1 MDFIQDDFK
10 KFNELFHPTHIAFIG
25 ASESSTFGAMMYLT
39 SFQDSQWTD
48 TFYPV
53 NPKKEKIL
61 QWKCYPSVLDVPF
74 PVDLA
79 YVSLKIN
86 HIPKVVRECVE
97 KKVKWVVIFASGFSE
112 TGDSAG
118 EKTEKELLEIIKG
131 STTRIIGPN
140 CLGPFNTVNK
150 LTFSSRWPLGDSKGS
165 TIGFMSQSGGHATQ
179 LIEVGVK
186 RDIRLRYGV
195 SFGNQ
200 IDLNCVDFLK
210 YFQQEPS
217 IKLIAAYL
225 ESTGSANGHELFTEL
240 KKTTMKK
247 PVVLWKGGHTSDGA
261 RAAFSHTGA
270 IASNDKIWSSM
281 AKQSGTILVRDNE
294 EWWNVIKT
302 FESLFPKYIPKGR
315 NVVIVTPGGGSSV
328 NMTDILA
335 SHNLIVPKLTEASQ
349 EKLAKLIPDVN
360 TSTINPIDLGALGF
374 AADVF
379 AACVNVCI
387 DDPNIDMMFLPLW
400 SFQVTFRLISRI
412 FKIQERTTK
421 PIIFCFPSIA
431 DSIET
436 AKKFHKLKKM
446 LNRRRALY
454 FLSLRDAAKSIS
466 SFCDYYEYIQSR
478 NGEILKL

>member
-1 MDFIQDDFK
+1 
-10 KFNELFHPTHIAFIG
+10 
-25 ASESSTFGAMMYLT
+25 
-39 SFQDSQWTD
+39 
-48 TFYPV
+48 
-53 NPKKEKIL
+53 
-61 QWKCYPSVLDVPF
+61 
-74 PVDLA
+74 
-79 YVSLKIN
+79 
-86 HIPKVVRECVE
+86 
-97 KKVKWVVIFASGFSE
+97 
-112 TGDSAG
+112 
-118 EKTEKELLEIIKG
+118 
-131 STTRIIGPN
+131 
-140 CLGPFNTVNK
+140 
-150 LTFSSRWPLGDSKGS
+150 
-165 TIGFMSQSGGHATQ
+165 
-179 LIEVGVK
+179 
-186 RDIRLRYGV
+186 
-195 SFGNQ
+195 
-200 IDLNCVDFLK
+200 
-210 YFQQEPS
+210 
-217 IKLIAAYL
+217 
-225 ESTGSANGHELFTEL
+225 
-240 KKTTMKK
+240 
-247 PVVLWKGGHTSDGA
+247 
-261 RAAFSHTGA
+261 
-270 IASNDKIWSSM
+270 M

-374 AADVF
+374 AVDVF
-379 AACVNVCI
+379 TACVNVCI

-400 SFQVTFRLISRI
+400 SFQVTTRLITRI

-431 DSIET
+431 DSLET